1 MPSEFEKVLDEI
13 RKRSSKYEDIGDV
26 KGEIIKNIVEVYK
39 RQLGLFT
46 EILERGGFDL
56 GDLNQKQSPR
66 EILSDF
72 LSLCNGLRREK
83 LYKIFGKLYEHNS
96 GISLL
101 REIRDLLRQPENQS
115 TDTPTYTP
123 SPYIS
128 LPPISSPPIELPIY
142 LREEEIEFPTYVRER
157 EPVKNTILEPN
168 LDLEIYGK
176 LEEYLKKGKWKEAD
190 LETMEVL
197 IEIADSIESPNQLMK
212 DRDMITWL
220 ELKDIDKI
228 PDEALKTIDKLWVK
242 YSKGH
247 FGFSVQAKIWRECR
261 GKQGKFDFII
271 YQNKFAKSIGWY
283 DGRKWINRYDN
294 FDFSVDAQRGHLPS
308 LSFPNQKIRE
318 ITWSRWKETFERFF
332 PVYFTCRLTL

>member
-157 EPVKNTILEPN
+157 EPVK
-168 LDLEIYGK
+168 
-176 LEEYLKKGKWKEAD
+176 
-190 LETMEVL
+190 
-197 IEIADSIESPNQLMK
+197 
-212 DRDMITWL
+212 
-220 ELKDIDKI
+220 
-228 PDEALKTIDKLWVK
+228 
-242 YSKGH
+242 
-247 FGFSVQAKIWRECR
+247 
-261 GKQGKFDFII
+261 
-271 YQNKFAKSIGWY
+271 
-283 DGRKWINRYDN
+283 
-294 FDFSVDAQRGHLPS
+294 
-308 LSFPNQKIRE
+308 
-318 ITWSRWKETFERFF
+318 
-332 PVYFTCRLTL
+332 TLF

>member
-26 KGEIIKNIVEVYK
+26 KGEIIKNIVDVYPADK
-39 RQLGLFT
+39 SLLQADLK
-46 EILERGGFDL
+46 EGGFDL
-56 GDLNQKQSPR
+56 SKLNLSQSMR
-66 EILSDF
+66 GTLSDF

-176 LEEYLKKGKWKEAD
+176 LEEYLKNEQWKEAD
-190 LETMEVL
+190 LETMKVL
-197 IEIADSIESPNQLMK
+197 IEIADSIESP
-212 DRDMITWL
+212 DPRRDLITWL
-220 ELKDIDKI
+220 KQTDLDKI
-228 PDEALKTIDKLWVK
+228 PDEVLKTIDQLWVK

-247 FGFSVQAKIWRECR
+247 FGFSVQAKIWGECC
-261 GKQGKFDFII
+261 GKQRKCELKIT
-271 YQNKFAKSIGWY
+271 YRNKFAESVGWS
-283 DGRKWINRYDN
+283 DGRKWIKRYDN
-294 FDFSVDAQRGHLPS
+294 LDFSIDAKRGHLPS
-308 LSFPNQKIRE
+308 LSFPGQKIKE
-318 ITWSRWKETFERFF
+318 ISERSWQETSKCLL
-332 PVYFTCRLTL
+332 PRLFHL

>member
-26 KGEIIKNIVEVYK
+26 KGEIIKNIVDVYPADK
-39 RQLGLFT
+39 SLLQADLK
-46 EILERGGFDL
+46 EGGFDL
-56 GDLNQKQSPR
+56 SKLNLSQSMR
-66 EILSDF
+66 GTLSDF
-72 LSLCNGLRREK
+72 FSLCNGLRREK
-83 LYKIFGKLYEHNS
+83 LYKIFAKLYEHNS

-176 LEEYLKKGKWKEAD
+176 LEEYLKNEQWKEAD
-190 LETMEVL
+190 LETMKVL
-197 IEIADSIESPNQLMK
+197 IEIADSIESP
-212 DRDMITWL
+212 DPRRDLITWL
-220 ELKDIDKI
+220 KQTDLDKI
-228 PDEALKTIDKLWVK
+228 PDEVLKTIDQLWVK

-247 FGFSVQAKIWRECR
+247 FGFSVQAKIWGECC
-261 GKQGKFDFII
+261 GKQRKCELKIT
-271 YQNKFAKSIGWY
+271 YRNKFAESVGWS
-283 DGRKWINRYDN
+283 DGRKWIKRYDN
-294 FDFSVDAQRGHLPS
+294 LDFSIDAKRGHLPS
-308 LSFPNQKIRE
+308 LSFPGQKIKE
-318 ITWSRWKETFERFF
+318 ISERSWQETFKCLL
-332 PVYFTCRLTL
+332 PRLFKLVN

>member
-83 LYKIFGKLYEHNS
+83 LYKIFGKLYEQNS

-142 LREEEIEFPTYVRER
+142 LGEEEIEFPTYVPER
-157 EPVKNTILEPN
+157 EPGKNTT

-176 LEEYLKKGKWKEAD
+176 LEEYLKNEQWKEAD
-190 LETMEVL
+190 LETMKVL
-197 IEIADSIESPNQLMK
+197 IEIADSIESP
-212 DRDMITWL
+212 DPRRDLITWL
-220 ELKDIDKI
+220 KQTDLDKI
-228 PDEALKTIDKLWVK
+228 PDEVLKTIDQLWVK

-247 FGFSVQAKIWRECR
+247 FGFSVQAKIWGECC
-261 GKQGKFDFII
+261 GKQRKCELKIT
-271 YQNKFAKSIGWY
+271 YRNKFAESVGWS
-283 DGRKWINRYDN
+283 DGRKWIKRYDN
-294 FDFSVDAQRGHLPS
+294 LDFSIDAKRGHLPS
-308 LSFPNQKIRE
+308 LSFPGQKIKE
-318 ITWSRWKETFERFF
+318 ISERSWQETFKCLL
-332 PVYFTCRLTL
+332 PRLFKLVD

>member
-26 KGEIIKNIVEVYK
+26 KGEIIKNIVDVYPADK
-39 RQLGLFT
+39 SLLQADLK
-46 EILERGGFDL
+46 EGGFDL
-56 GDLNQKQSPR
+56 SKLNLSQSMR
-66 EILSDF
+66 GTLSDF

-128 LPPISSPPIELPIY
+128 LPPMSSPPIELPIY

-176 LEEYLKKGKWKEAD
+176 LEEYLKNEQWKEAD
-190 LETMEVL
+190 LETMKVL
-197 IEIADSIESPNQLMK
+197 IEIADSIESP
-212 DRDMITWL
+212 DPRRDLITWL
-220 ELKDIDKI
+220 KQTDLDKI
-228 PDEALKTIDKLWVK
+228 PDEVLKTIDQLWVK

-247 FGFSVQAKIWRECR
+247 FGFSVQAKIWGECC
-261 GKQGKFDFII
+261 GKQRKCELKIT
-271 YQNKFAKSIGWY
+271 YRNKFAESVGWS
-283 DGRKWINRYDN
+283 DGRKWIKRYDN
-294 FDFSVDAQRGHLPS
+294 LDFSIDAKRGHLPS
-308 LSFPNQKIRE
+308 LSFPGQKIKE
-318 ITWSRWKETFERFF
+318 ISERSWQETFKCLL
-332 PVYFTCRLTL
+332 PRLFKLVN

>member
-83 LYKIFGKLYEHNS
+83 LYKIFAKLYEHNS

-176 LEEYLKKGKWKEAD
+176 LEEYLKNEQWKEAD
-190 LETMEVL
+190 LETMKVL
-197 IEIADSIESPNQLMK
+197 IEIADSIESP
-212 DRDMITWL
+212 DPRRDLITWL
-220 ELKDIDKI
+220 EQTDLDKI
-228 PDEALKTIDKLWVK
+228 PDEVLKTIDQLWVK

-247 FGFSVQAKIWRECR
+247 FGFSVQAKIWGECC
-261 GKQGKFDFII
+261 GKQRKCELKIT
-271 YQNKFAKSIGWY
+271 YRNKFAESVGWS
-283 DGRKWINRYDN
+283 DGRKWIKRYDN
-294 FDFSVDAQRGHLPS
+294 LDFSIDAKRGHLPS
-308 LSFPNQKIRE
+308 LSFPGQKIKE
-318 ITWSRWKETFERFF
+318 ISERSWQETFKCLL
-332 PVYFTCRLTL
+332 PRLFKLVD